1 MYSNHP
7 DMRRNRPL
15 GNDLLVGFER
25 YYMVYNNLLFSGMV
39 MQLNGHNNTAFTC
52 SHTTSASSKDLALIL
67 LLCSTWTIFFFSPK
81 RKKKSNSSSNSL
93 LRLSALKIW
102 DLLTTTLEF
111 ALFGMATP
119 FLFYRTDLSA
129 NCFSGSGCLIAI

>member
-1 MYSNHP
+1 
-7 DMRRNRPL
+7 MRRNRPL
-15 GNDLLVGFER
+15 GNGLLVGFEKH
-25 YYMVYNNLLFSGMV
+25 YMAYGNPLFSGTAV
-39 MQLNGHNNTAFTC
+39 QLNGHNNTAFTC
-52 SHTTSASSKDLALIL
+52 SHTISAFSKDLVLTL
-67 LLCSTWTIFFFSPK
+67 LLCSTWTISFFSPQ
-81 RKKKSNSSSNSL
+81 RKKRSNSSSNSL

-129 NCFSGSGCLIAI
+129 NCFSGSGCLTAIPWPLQ